1 MMYGFG
7 DDANP
12 RQDSVELVEELLL
25 EYLTQ
30 VVRRVLCTSSV
41 LVFNCLAVDGRQEG
55 FFAARRQGENGG
67 FAFCF
72 AEGHEKVFPC
82 RRVVVDE

>member
-12 RQDSVELVEELLL
+12 RQDSVELVEELML

-30 VVRRVLCTSSV
+30 VVILPNVMTSY
-41 LVFNCLAVDGRQEG
+41 
-55 FFAARRQGENGG
+55 
-67 FAFCF
+67 
-72 AEGHEKVFPC
+72 
-82 RRVVVDE
+82 